1 MIALCH
7 MYSLFDCNTH
17 LINIKTSSNTAEID
31 NGTYGASLK
40 FSKKNSK
47 TDRPTDWPTDNT
59 TYKDASRR
67 LKND

>member
-40 FSKKNSK
+40 FQKKIL
-47 TDRPTDWPTDNT
+47 RPTDKT